1 MLSRV
6 AENLYWMAR
15 YLERTEDTARLI
27 NVSVNLMLDLPRGIA
42 PGWEPLI
49 AITGSRERFL
59 ESYSTFTESN
69 ALLFL
74 LGSGDQPSSILF
86 ALRGARENCRTI
98 RDIVPRE
105 VWEQINELHLYAQG
119 QLGAGL
125 TKVGR
130 HAYLKQIILGCQTIA
145 GQMSGTMNHDQGY
158 QFLRLGR
165 FLERA
170 DMITRIIDVRSAGLV
185 PGEAAEQR
193 PFDTIQWVSVLK
205 SLTGYQM
212 YRRSMQVS
220 VRRPDVLRFLLLDKE
235 FPRSM
240 MFSLNRLEN
249 SLSRLKHSDPP
260 RQLAYQL
267 SSILQAADVT
277 AMDQMTLHRFLDD
290 LQLGLIELH
299 NEVSRVYFL
308 PVPEAAGGA

>member
-15 YLERTEDTARLI
+15 YLERAEDTARLI

-59 ESYSTFTESN
+59 ESYPVFTESN
-69 ALLFL
+69 AMMFL
-74 LGSGDQPSSILF
+74 ISNEEQPSSILF

-105 VWEQINELHLYAQG
+105 VWEEINELHLYAQG
-119 QLGAGL
+119 HLGAGL

-165 FLERA
+165 FLERT

-185 PGEAAEQR
+185 PGEAAELR

-212 YRRSMQVS
+212 YRRRMQVS

-235 FPRSM
+235 FPRSV

-249 SLSRLKHSDPP
+249 SLSRLKHNDAP
-260 RQLAYQL
+260 RQVAYQL
-267 SSILQAADVT
+267 SSILQASDATD
-277 AMDQMTLHRFLDD
+277 MDQAVLHRFLDD

-299 NEVSRVYFL
+299 NEVSQVYFL
-308 PVPEAAGGA
+308 PLPEAAGSV